1 MPIDKNTQLPITQ
14 ISGLDINYT
23 NSNSTLTVPRV
34 TNVERDNL
42 VNIVTETEPQG
53 TVKTSTI
60 IFNVDEDAFQ
70 GKSKAGWVNF
80 AGNAPAANT
89 VLYDNTGIAA
99 AANTIAIF
107 NNDKGT
113 TIQGSGVAIARV
125 PAAKNENAEVTQLS
139 NIGVLQ
145 FGNSTSTLDHASI
158 LLNGSSAIN
167 LQENQSNT
175 ATIISSGLPQ
185 GSSSPSATLEINT
198 NEGALLVSR
207 LTTTERDALVSPQ
220 DGYICY
226 NTTTKKLNFRQNG
239 KWLEYSDSNNG
250 YLPAKSI
257 SADYQATNDDC
268 VIYVQDSEL
277 HVPVDIYLP
286 NTTPG
291 KLWIIKDGRDN
302 ASQYP
307 ITIYPELSTYP
318 YTINTDGGY
327 LWLIGHEGDV
337 GYDIINISSTN
348 TGNVVGPST
357 STKHS
362 LAVYSDTTGK
372 KLENTNNIIYERNN
386 ISFPSG
392 SNFIGIY
399 NNLTGIN
406 IADSGYINLCAN
418 TLDVY
423 NHGSNMQGG
432 EITISASQNYSIRLT
447 TQKAHIFQSPE
458 IEISSNM
465 IGGSGPFKTTIR
477 KNNTTQIDDT
487 YFVLPNNNPK
497 PNQQLVCS
505 DTNNN
510 TYWSYGNVTYVTNN
524 YTVLDT
530 DYIIEVGSSPGCTI
544 TLPKRTVDNI
554 GRRIII
560 KDWGIATSQFP
571 IKIVCT
577 STDTIDVQSSY
588 SITSNHGYIEVYGS
602 THGSS
607 KWLIIGKG

>member
-42 VNIVTETEPQG
+42 VNIITETEPQG

-89 VLYDNTGIAA
+89 VLYDDTGIAA
-99 AANTIAIF
+99 GANTISIF
-107 NNDKGT
+107 SDNKGT

-167 LQENQSNT
+167 LQENQGNT

-207 LTTTERDALVSPQ
+207 LTTTERDAFVSPQ

-250 YLPAKSI
+250 YLPTKSI
-257 SADYQATNDDC
+257 SADYFATNDDC
-268 VIYVQDSEL
+268 VIYVQGSEL
-277 HVPVDIYLP
+277 HIPINIYLP

-307 ITIYPELSTYP
+307 ITVYPELVIRP
-318 YTINTDGGY
+318 YTINTDSGY

-348 TGNVVGPST
+348 TGNVVGPTSSVNNSVAVFDGVTGKIIKDSGGNLQGIHTISNSNKNINISESITVQHYFTT
-357 STKHS
+357 STIKVYVPGADITGSSGYIGLNCTNASGSASGSIDFVGDTGGIQSIVFNNSGGGLGLPSNIAVVGYVLTATGTLSSSWQPKNALSTNKIVSEQNNNITFEDLTKVYTNKISKHIIVYLPNIDS
-362 LAVYSDTTGK
+362 LHDGEIKIIKDAGNNASFKNIIIKSFNSQLIENDNKDYII
-372 KLENTNNIIYERNN
+372 NTNNGFVQFVVDKEENN
-386 ISFPSG
+386 
-392 SNFIGIY
+392 
-399 NNLTGIN
+399 
-406 IADSGYINLCAN
+406 
-418 TLDVY
+418 
-423 NHGSNMQGG
+423 
-432 EITISASQNYSIRLT
+432 
-447 TQKAHIFQSPE
+447 
-458 IEISSNM
+458 
-465 IGGSGPFKTTIR
+465 
-477 KNNTTQIDDT
+477 
-487 YFVLPNNNPK
+487 
-497 PNQQLVCS
+497 
-505 DTNNN
+505 
-510 TYWSYGNVTYVTNN
+510 
-524 YTVLDT
+524 
-530 DYIIEVGSSPGCTI
+530 
-544 TLPKRTVDNI
+544 
-554 GRRIII
+554 
-560 KDWGIATSQFP
+560 
-571 IKIVCT
+571 
-577 STDTIDVQSSY
+577 
-588 SITSNHGYIEVYGS
+588 
-602 THGSS
+602 
-607 KWLIIGKG
+607 WLIIAKG

>member
-250 YLPAKSI
+250 YLPTKSI

-268 VIYVQDSEL
+268 VIYVQGSSL
-277 HVPVDIYLP
+277 HVPVNIYLP

-307 ITIYPELSTYP
+307 ITVYPQLVTRP

-327 LWLIGHEGDV
+327 LWLIGHNGDV
-337 GYDIINISSTN
+337 SYDIINISSTN
-348 TGNVVGPST
+348 TGNVVGPTASVDNSVAVFDGVTGKIIKDGNTNIDVLKNYVFRNVKTMRST
-357 STKHS
+357 S
-362 LAVYSDTTGK
+362 G
-372 KLENTNNIIYERNN
+372 
-386 ISFPSG
+386 
-392 SNFIGIY
+392 
-399 NNLTGIN
+399 
-406 IADSGYINLCAN
+406 
-418 TLDVY
+418 
-423 NHGSNMQGG
+423 GG
-432 EITISASQNYSIRLT
+432 ESLVPQGVDVCKITLIGPGGNGGKCVGGY
-447 TQKAHIFQSPE
+447 KGCG
-458 IEISSNM
+458 
-465 IGGSGPFKTTIR
+465 GGSGGTMFIYLKNLSIIPRINMTYSCGFDSRGTFIQILSSDYTQEVLFKCDQGGQGADGSSSVVSGGSAGAFSVTQQGTIY
-477 KNNTTQIDDT
+477 TA
-487 YFVLPNNNPK
+487 
-497 PNQQLVCS
+497 
-505 DTNNN
+505 
-510 TYWSYGNVTYVTNN
+510 NN
-524 YTVLDT
+524 YTYWGIVGAEGGVATNSGVSGYGGGGVSGVVGNNPGRDATKGLLPISENGT
-530 DYIIEVGSSPGCTI
+530 GPNGFGGSGASGEGLNGGIGGYGAIIIE
-544 TLPKRTVDNI
+544 
-554 GRRIII
+554 
-560 KDWGIATSQFP
+560 
-571 IKIVCT
+571 
-577 STDTIDVQSSY
+577 Y
-588 SITSNHGYIEVYGS
+588 
-602 THGSS
+602 
-607 KWLIIGKG
+607 